1 MDDRELFQDAGYLL
15 EEPLEADEW
24 GGLYN
29 GLYVPHNRKVL
40 LRVFP
45 PALASEPG
53 AWELMQAE
61 IQAWARLEHPGVL
74 QVLDWGEIPGRCYVA
89 TAMPRGEPLAALL
102 AEDIG
107 VDGADELFASLLVS
121 VEAARQWGV
130 LHLGL
135 GPSNIWV
142 DGGGGVEVGEFGFWY
157 VAREF
162 PGLEVDAGRF
172 KAPEQLNS
180 ERASA
185 ATDVYSLG
193 LIYVALRG
201 GMGASLDAAR
211 GSGLPFGLA
220 DSRAVLERCLER
232 QPLVRYRSAR
242 ELADTLGLRP
252 EEWLYEEYR
261 DCPICRLKKEIQ
273 RGASSRSWTI
283 PAVVG
288 STDAVWVKY
297 IWAAIVALAVGTA
310 LVWWLALR

>member
-1 MDDRELFQDAGYLL
+1 MDDRELLKDAGYLL

-24 GGLYN
+24 GGLYR
-29 GLYVPHNRKVL
+29 GLHVPHNREVM

-45 PALASEPG
+45 KGLAREPG

-74 QVLDWGEIPGRCYVA
+74 QALDWGEALGRCYVA
-89 TAMPRGEPLAALL
+89 TVMPRGEPLAAVL

-107 VDGADELFASLLVS
+107 VDGADEVFANLLVS

-142 DGGGGVEVGEFGFWY
+142 DGDGGVEVGEFGFWY

-162 PGLEVDAGRF
+162 PGLEAGAGRF
-172 KAPEQLNS
+172 QAPEQLHG

-185 ATDVYSLG
+185 ASDVYSLG
-193 LIYVALRG
+193 LIYVALRLG
-201 GMGASLDAAR
+201 TGAALDAPR
-211 GSGLPFGLA
+211 GSGLLVGLA
-220 DSRAVLERCLER
+220 DRRAVLERCLER
-232 QPLVRYRSAR
+232 QPLARYRSAR
-242 ELADTLGLRP
+242 ELADSLGLRP

-261 DCPICRLKKEIQ
+261 DCPICRLKEEIQ
-273 RGASSRSWTI
+273 RGASPRAS
-283 PAVVG
+283 AMG
-288 STDAVWVKY
+288 STDAAWVKY
-297 IWAAIVALAVGTA
+297 AWAAIVALAVVTA